1 MEKTT
6 LEWVIDHA
14 NKESRE
20 KAGVYMKLPNSSRLN
35 PKHMRTLLIEMQE
48 PYKKG
53 FVCLYDLLRTEYKGD
68 MKYPRHHINHLPLG
82 SLQPK
87 DRQRNLQALIQSGVP
102 AATAEKWEWPVS
114 FVNKHTFKIMQGDG
128 ELLLHASEIA
138 RMIKVPLSV
147 EERIVPINRM
157 VTYLVSAS
165 GMVSDLRIFEHAPR
179 NRRVI
184 LREFKP
190 ASIVKGTEPC
200 VGLDVQVI
208 WEHPTALKTAA

>member
-1 MEKTT
+1 M
-6 LEWVIDHA
+6 IDRA
-14 NKESRE
+14 NKEARE

-68 MKYPRHHINHLPLG
+68 TKYPRHHINHLPIG
-82 SLQPK
+82 SLRPG
-87 DRQRNLQALIQSGVP
+87 DRQRNVKALIKSGVP
-102 AATAEKWEWPVS
+102 TEVAEKWEWPVS
-114 FVNKHTFKIMQGDG
+114 FVNKHVFKVVQGDG
-128 ELLLHASEIA
+128 ELLLNASEIA
-138 RMIKVPLSV
+138 RMINEPLVV

-157 VTYLVSAS
+157 VRYLVAS
-165 GMVSDLRIFEHAPR
+165 NGAVSELRIFEHAPR

-190 ASIVKGTEPC
+190 ASMLKGTEAC
-200 VGLDVQVI
+200 MGLDVQVI